1 MKKDLLPLLKQ
12 EYGYLFEDELIR
24 DIGNTGQLY
33 KIPEGETIIEY
44 GQNLRRIPLIL
55 NGAIK
60 ILRLDAMGDELLIY
74 YLGKGETC
82 TMTMTCCIGQKKSEI
97 KAIAET
103 EVEFISVP
111 VEKMKDWTAKYES
124 WMAFVFDSYNNR
136 FDEMMQSIDSLA
148 FGNMHDRLVK
158 YLKDQVMIRK
168 TTTLDHSHQDI
179 AYDLHT
185 SRVVISRL
193 LKSLER
199 EGIIK
204 LGRNKISVLNY

>member
-1 MKKDLLPLLKQ
+1 MNKDLLPLLKQ

-24 DIGNTGQLY
+24 DISNTGQFY
-33 KIPEGETIIEY
+33 RISQGETIIEY

-55 NGAIK
+55 SGAIK

-74 YLGKGETC
+74 YLEKGETC

-97 KAIAET
+97 KAVAET

-111 VEKMKDWTAKYES
+111 VEKMKDWTKKYES

-148 FGNMHDRLVK
+148 FSNMHDRLVK
-158 YLKDQVMIRK
+158 YLNDQVMIRK

-193 LKSLER
+193 LKNLER

-204 LGRNKISVLNY
+204 LGRNKISVLNF

>member
-1 MKKDLLPLLKQ
+1 MKKDLLPLLKE

-24 DIGNTGQLY
+24 DISNTGQFY
-33 KIPEGETIIEY
+33 RISQGETIIEY

-55 NGAIK
+55 SGAIK

-74 YLGKGETC
+74 YLEKGETC

-97 KAIAET
+97 KAVAET

-158 YLKDQVMIRK
+158 YLNDQVMIRK

-193 LKSLER
+193 LKNLER

-204 LGRNKISVLNY
+204 LGRNKISVLNF

>member
-1 MKKDLLPLLKQ
+1 MNKDLLPLLKQ
-12 EYGYLFEDELIR
+12 EYGYLFEDKLIQ

-33 KIPEGETIIEY
+33 RIPEGETIIEY

-74 YLGKGETC
+74 YLEKGETC
-82 TMTMTCCIGQKKSEI
+82 TMTMTCCMGQKKSEI
-97 KAIAET
+97 KAVAET

-111 VEKMKDWTAKYES
+111 VEKMKDWTRKYES

-193 LKSLER
+193 LKNLER

-204 LGRNKISVLNY
+204 LGRNKISVLNF

>member
-1 MKKDLLPLLKQ
+1 MNKDLLPLLKQ
-12 EYGYLFEDELIR
+12 EYGYLFEDKLIQ

-33 KIPEGETIIEY
+33 RIPEGETIIEY

-60 ILRLDAMGDELLIY
+60 ILRLDALGDELLIY
-74 YLGKGETC
+74 YLEKGETC
-82 TMTMTCCIGQKKSEI
+82 TMTMTCCMGQKKSEI
-97 KAIAET
+97 KAVAET

-111 VEKMKDWTAKYES
+111 VEKMKDWTKKYES

-193 LKSLER
+193 LKNLER

-204 LGRNKISVLNY
+204 LGRNKISVLNF

>member
-1 MKKDLLPLLKQ
+1 MNKDQLPLLKQ
-12 EYGYLFEDELIR
+12 EYGYLFEDELIE
-24 DIGNTGQLY
+24 DINNNGQLY

-60 ILRLDAMGDELLIY
+60 ILRLDALGDELLIY
-74 YLGKGETC
+74 YLEKVETC
-82 TMTMTCCIGQKKSEI
+82 TMTMTCCMGQKKSEI
-97 KAIAET
+97 KAVAET

-111 VEKMKDWTAKYES
+111 VEKMKDWTKKYES

-193 LKSLER
+193 LKNLER

-204 LGRNKISVLNY
+204 LGRNKISVLNF

>member
-33 KIPEGETIIEY
+33 KIPEGATIIEY

-60 ILRLDAMGDELLIY
+60 ILRVDAMGDELLIY
-74 YLGKGETC
+74 YLEKGETC

-97 KAIAET
+97 KAVAET

-111 VEKMKDWTAKYES
+111 VEKMKDWTKKYES

-193 LKSLER
+193 LKNLER

-204 LGRNKISVLNY
+204 LGRNKISVLNF

>member
-1 MKKDLLPLLKQ
+1 MNKDQLPLLKQ
-12 EYGYLFEDELIR
+12 EYGYLFEDELIE
-24 DIGNTGQLY
+24 DINNNGQLY

-60 ILRLDAMGDELLIY
+60 ILRLDALGDELLIY
-74 YLGKGETC
+74 YLEKGETC
-82 TMTMTCCIGQKKSEI
+82 TMTMTCCMGQKKSEI
-97 KAIAET
+97 KAVAET

-111 VEKMKDWTAKYES
+111 VEKMKDWTKKYES

-193 LKSLER
+193 LKNLER

-204 LGRNKISVLNY
+204 LGRNKISVLNF

>member
-1 MKKDLLPLLKQ
+1 MNKDLLPILKQ
-12 EYGYLFEDELIR
+12 EYGYLFEDELIQ
-24 DIGNTGQLY
+24 DINNNGQLY
-33 KIPEGETIIEY
+33 TIPEGETIIEY

-74 YLGKGETC
+74 YLEKGETC
-82 TMTMTCCIGQKKSEI
+82 TMTMTCCMGQKKSEI
-97 KAIAET
+97 KAVAET

-111 VEKMKDWTAKYES
+111 VEKMKDWTKKYES

-148 FGNMHDRLVK
+148 FGNMYDRLVK

-193 LKSLER
+193 LKNLER

-204 LGRNKISVLNY
+204 LGRNKISVLNF

>member
-12 EYGYLFEDELIR
+12 EYGYLFEDNLIQ
-24 DIGNTGQLY
+24 DINDNGQLY
-33 KIPEGETIIEY
+33 RIPEGETIIEY

-60 ILRLDAMGDELLIY
+60 ILRVDAMGDELLIY
-74 YLGKGETC
+74 YLEKGETC
-82 TMTMTCCIGQKKSEI
+82 TMTMTCCMGEKKSEI
-97 KAIAET
+97 KAVAET

-111 VEKMKDWTAKYES
+111 VEKMKDWTKKYDS

-193 LKSLER
+193 LKNLER

-204 LGRNKISVLNY
+204 LGRNKISVLNF

>member
-24 DIGNTGQLY
+24 DISNNGQFY
-33 KIPEGETIIEY
+33 RISQGETIIEY

-74 YLGKGETC
+74 YLEKGETC

-97 KAIAET
+97 KAVAET

-193 LKSLER
+193 LKNLER

>member
-60 ILRLDAMGDELLIY
+60 ILRVDAMGDELLIY
-74 YLGKGETC
+74 YLEKGETC

-97 KAIAET
+97 KAVAET

-111 VEKMKDWTAKYES
+111 VEKMKDWTKKYES

-193 LKSLER
+193 LKNLER

-204 LGRNKISVLNY
+204 LGRNRISVLNF

>member
-1 MKKDLLPLLKQ
+1 MNKDLLPLLKQ
-12 EYGYLFEDELIR
+12 EYGYLFEDELIE
-24 DIGNTGQLY
+24 DINNNGQLY

-74 YLGKGETC
+74 YLEKGETC
-82 TMTMTCCIGQKKSEI
+82 TMTMTCCMGQKKSEI
-97 KAIAET
+97 KAVAET

-111 VEKMKDWTAKYES
+111 VEKMKDWTKKYES

-193 LKSLER
+193 LKNLER

-204 LGRNKISVLNY
+204 LGRNKISVLNF

>member
-12 EYGYLFEDELIR
+12 EYGYLFEDNLIQ
-24 DIGNTGQLY
+24 DINDNGQLY
-33 KIPEGETIIEY
+33 RIPEGETIIEY

-74 YLGKGETC
+74 YLEKGETC
-82 TMTMTCCIGQKKSEI
+82 TMTMTCCMGQKKSEI
-97 KAIAET
+97 KAVAET

-111 VEKMKDWTAKYES
+111 VEKMKDWTKKYDS

-193 LKSLER
+193 LKNLER

-204 LGRNKISVLNY
+204 LGRNKISVLNF

>member
-1 MKKDLLPLLKQ
+1 MNKDLLPLLKQ
-12 EYGYLFEDELIR
+12 EYGYLFEDELIE
-24 DIGNTGQLY
+24 DINNNGQLY

-74 YLGKGETC
+74 YLEKGETC
-82 TMTMTCCIGQKKSEI
+82 TMTMTCCMGQKKSEI
-97 KAIAET
+97 KAVAET

-111 VEKMKDWTAKYES
+111 VEKMKDWTKKYES

-168 TTTLDHSHQDI
+168 TTTLDQSHQDI

-193 LKSLER
+193 LKNLER

-204 LGRNKISVLNY
+204 LGRNKISVLNF

>member
-1 MKKDLLPLLKQ
+1 MNKDLLPLLKQ

-24 DIGNTGQLY
+24 DIVNNGQLY
-33 KIPEGETIIEY
+33 KIPEGQTIIEY

-60 ILRLDAMGDELLIY
+60 ILRVDAMGDELLIY
-74 YLGKGETC
+74 YLEKGETC
-82 TMTMTCCIGQKKSEI
+82 TMTMTCCMGQKKSEI
-97 KAIAET
+97 KAVAET

-111 VEKMKDWTAKYES
+111 VEKMKDWTKKYES

-204 LGRNKISVLNY
+204 LGRNKISVLNF

>member
-24 DIGNTGQLY
+24 DISNNGQFY
-33 KIPEGETIIEY
+33 RISQGETIIEY

-74 YLGKGETC
+74 YLEKGETC

-97 KAIAET
+97 KAVAET

-158 YLKDQVMIRK
+158 YLNDQVMIRK

-193 LKSLER
+193 LKNLER

-204 LGRNKISVLNY
+204 LGRNKISVLNF

>member
-1 MKKDLLPLLKQ
+1 MNKDLLPILKQ
-12 EYGYLFEDELIR
+12 EYGYLFEDELIQ
-24 DIGNTGQLY
+24 DINNNGQLY
-33 KIPEGETIIEY
+33 TITEGETIIEY

-74 YLGKGETC
+74 YLEKGETC
-82 TMTMTCCIGQKKSEI
+82 TMTMTCCMGQKKSEI
-97 KAIAET
+97 KAVAET

-111 VEKMKDWTAKYES
+111 VEKMKDWTKKYES

-148 FGNMHDRLVK
+148 FGNMYDRLVK

-193 LKSLER
+193 LKNLER

-204 LGRNKISVLNY
+204 LGRNKISVLNF

>member
-1 MKKDLLPLLKQ
+1 MNKDLLPILKQ

-74 YLGKGETC
+74 YLEKGETC
-82 TMTMTCCIGQKKSEI
+82 TMTMTCCMGQKKSEI
-97 KAIAET
+97 KAVAET

-111 VEKMKDWTAKYES
+111 VEKMKDWTKKYES

-168 TTTLDHSHQDI
+168 TTILDHSHQDI

-193 LKSLER
+193 LKNLER

-204 LGRNKISVLNY
+204 LGRNKISVLNF

>member
-60 ILRLDAMGDELLIY
+60 ILRVDAMGDELLIY
-74 YLGKGETC
+74 YLEKGETC

-97 KAIAET
+97 KAVAET

-111 VEKMKDWTAKYES
+111 VEKMKDWTKKYES

-193 LKSLER
+193 LKNLER

-204 LGRNKISVLNY
+204 LGRNKISVLNF

>member
-1 MKKDLLPLLKQ
+1 MNKDQLPLLKQ
-12 EYGYLFEDELIR
+12 EYGYLFEDELIE
-24 DIGNTGQLY
+24 DINNNGQLY

-74 YLGKGETC
+74 YLEKGETC
-82 TMTMTCCIGQKKSEI
+82 TMTMTCCMGQKKSEI
-97 KAIAET
+97 KAVAET

-111 VEKMKDWTAKYES
+111 VEKMKDWTKKYES

-168 TTTLDHSHQDI
+168 TTTLDQSHQDI

-193 LKSLER
+193 LKNLER

-204 LGRNKISVLNY
+204 LGRNKISVLNF

>member
-1 MKKDLLPLLKQ
+1 MNKDLLPILKQ

-44 GQNLRRIPLIL
+44 GQHLRRIPLIL

-74 YLGKGETC
+74 YLEKGETC
-82 TMTMTCCIGQKKSEI
+82 TMTMTCCLGQKKSEI
-97 KAIAET
+97 KAVAET

-111 VEKMKDWTAKYES
+111 VEKMKDWTKKYES

-193 LKSLER
+193 LKNLER

-204 LGRNKISVLNY
+204 LGRNKISVLNF

>member
-1 MKKDLLPLLKQ
+1 MNKDLLPLLKQ
-12 EYGYLFEDELIR
+12 EYGYLFEDNLIQ
-24 DIGNTGQLY
+24 DINDNGQLY
-33 KIPEGETIIEY
+33 RIPEGETIIEY

-60 ILRLDAMGDELLIY
+60 ILRLDALGDELLIY
-74 YLGKGETC
+74 YLEKGETC
-82 TMTMTCCIGQKKSEI
+82 TMTMTCCMGQKKSEI
-97 KAIAET
+97 KAVAET

-111 VEKMKDWTAKYES
+111 VEKMKDWTKKYES

-168 TTTLDHSHQDI
+168 TTTLDQSHQDI

-193 LKSLER
+193 LKNLER

-204 LGRNKISVLNY
+204 LGRNKISVLNF

>member
-1 MKKDLLPLLKQ
+1 MNKDLLPLLKQ
-12 EYGYLFEDELIR
+12 EYGYLFEDELIQ
-24 DIGNTGQLY
+24 DINNNGQLY
-33 KIPEGETIIEY
+33 TIPEGETIIEY

-74 YLGKGETC
+74 YLEKGETC
-82 TMTMTCCIGQKKSEI
+82 TMTMTCCMGQKKSEI
-97 KAIAET
+97 KAVAET

-111 VEKMKDWTAKYES
+111 VEKMKDWTKKYDS

-148 FGNMHDRLVK
+148 FGNMYDRLVK

-193 LKSLER
+193 LKNLER

-204 LGRNKISVLNY
+204 LGRNKISVLNF

>member
-1 MKKDLLPLLKQ
+1 MKKDLLPLLKR

-74 YLGKGETC
+74 YLEKGETC
-82 TMTMTCCIGQKKSEI
+82 TMTMTCCMGQKKSEI
-97 KAIAET
+97 KAVAET

-111 VEKMKDWTAKYES
+111 VEKMKDWTKKYES

-193 LKSLER
+193 LKNLER

-204 LGRNKISVLNY
+204 LGRNKISVLNF

>member
-1 MKKDLLPLLKQ
+1 MNKDLLPLLKQ
-12 EYGYLFEDELIR
+12 EYGYLFEDELIE
-24 DIGNTGQLY
+24 DINNNGQLY

-74 YLGKGETC
+74 YLEKGETC
-82 TMTMTCCIGQKKSEI
+82 TMTMTCCMGQKKSEI
-97 KAIAET
+97 KAVAET

-148 FGNMHDRLVK
+148 FSNMHDRLVK
-158 YLKDQVMIRK
+158 YLNDQVMIRK

-193 LKSLER
+193 LKNLER

-204 LGRNKISVLNY
+204 LGRNKISVLNF

>member
-74 YLGKGETC
+74 YLEKGETC